1 MFDPRQATVV
11 IIDDDDGLRESLKAL
26 LQAVDYQCVSY
37 ASAEAY
43 LEHPVP
49 APPSCLLL
57 DLHLS
62 GMSGLEL
69 QDEISRARYRPPI
82 LFISGDASPT
92 EIDRAIAGG
101 ARDFLHK
108 PFNPEEL
115 LDRTASCL
123 RQSLNGA
130 G

>member
-11 IIDDDDGLRESLKAL
+11 IIDDDDGLRESLEAL

-43 LEHPVP
+43 LAHPAP
-49 APPSCLLL
+49 APPSCLLV

-62 GMSGLEL
+62 GMTGLEL
-69 QDEISRARYRPPI
+69 QDEISRARHQPPI
-82 LFISGDASPT
+82 LFISGHASAH
-92 EIDRAIAGG
+92 EIDRAIASG
-101 ARDFLHK
+101 AQDFLHK
-108 PFNPEEL
+108 PFDPEEL
-115 LDRTASCL
+115 LDCTASCL
-123 RQSLNGA
+123 RHSLNGA